1 MLQKIS
7 KISWLGVFL
16 SLVFYSFL
24 GWLWFTVLFPNQY
37 ARTLDKL
44 GMMPTKPDPIYFYG
58 PALAILPTIITAALL
73 MVVLNINT
81 KKATIE
87 FALVIG
93 LGFLV
98 ANTFNIAINPN
109 IPHPMNYGVL
119 VGGFQLISILG
130 SCLIL
135 QTMPKK

>member
-37 ARTLDKL
+37 ASTLDKL
-44 GMMPTKPDPIYFYG
+44 GMMSAKPDPIYFYG
-58 PALAILPTIITAALL
+58 PALAILPTIVATALL

-81 KKATIE
+81 RKVAIE

-109 IPHPMNYGVL
+109 IPHPMAYGLL
-119 VGGFQLISILG
+119 VGGFQLISILV
-130 SCLIL
+130 SCFIL
-135 QTMPKK
+135 QAMRKK